1 MEPVTGAVWR
11 RRLQELARGVGKAHE
26 PMFAPLLYGV
36 AAQIDAIGVRDMV
49 VDATKLRKNLSELR
63 RMLALPAV
71 TCAVP
76 SLMELEALGGGV
88 DGGAWPPRQVAGTSL
103 DLAALDTEPGALLR
117 SSRLAASVDAV
128 RQFAGADASEPV
140 IAVALT
146 GPATL
151 VSQMRAAGCDGQ
163 SSAALY
169 DFVGHLLAGLIRMYC
184 EAGVHL
190 LQLHET
196 LRPGADEDCWK
207 DALGTAGN
215 MARFHRVPPLLVFSG
230 DQAGMA
236 WPAQAVPCVAPG
248 AVLQP
253 ATRPHAQL
261 WPDDPSSWPTLPTQ
275 AGHARL
281 ITTAGEVPAAFGLAE
296 LAGQMER
303 VREAA

>member
-1 MEPVTGAVWR
+1 MDPVTGAVWR

-36 AAQIDAIGVRDMV
+36 AAQIDAIGVPEMV

-76 SLMELEALGGGV
+76 SFMELEALGGAV
-88 DGGAWPPRQVAGTSL
+88 DGTAWPPRQAAGAAL
-103 DLAALDTEPGALLR
+103 DLAAIDVEPAALLR

-151 VSQMRAAGCDGQ
+151 VSQLRAAGCDGQ
-163 SSAALY
+163 SSETLY
-169 DFVGHLLAGLIRMYC
+169 DFVGHFLAGLIRMYC

-196 LRPGADEDCWK
+196 STPGADEDCWK

-230 DQAGMA
+230 DQAGLA
-236 WPAQAVPCVAPG
+236 WPAQAVPCVALG
-248 AVLQP
+248 AALQP
-253 ATRPHAQL
+253 ATRPHAQR
-261 WPDDPSSWPTLPTQ
+261 WPDDPARWPTVPTQ

-281 ITTAGEVPAAFGLAE
+281 ISTAGEVRATLGLAE
-296 LAGQMER
+296 LAEQMER

>member
-1 MEPVTGAVWR
+1 MDPVTGAVWR

-26 PMFAPLLYGV
+26 PMLAPMLYGV
-36 AAQIDAIGVRDMV
+36 AAQIDAIAVPEMV

-76 SLMELEALGGGV
+76 SFMELEALGGSV

-103 DLAALDTEPGALLR
+103 DLAAIETEPGALLR
-117 SSRLAASVDAV
+117 SSRLSASVDTV
-128 RQFAGADASEPV
+128 RQFAGADASDPV

-151 VSQMRAAGCDGQ
+151 VSQLRTAGCDGQ
-163 SSAALY
+163 TSEALY
-169 DFVGHLLAGLIRMYC
+169 DFVGHLLAVLVRMYC

-196 LRPGADEDCWK
+196 SPPGADEDFWK
-207 DALGTAGN
+207 DALGTVGN
-215 MARFHRVPPLLVFSG
+215 MARFHRVPPLLVLSG
-230 DQAGMA
+230 DRPGLA

-248 AVLQP
+248 VMLVP
-253 ATRPHAQL
+253 ATRPHAQR
-261 WPDDPSSWPTLPTQ
+261 WPDNPASWPTLPMQ
-275 AGHARL
+275 AGHVRL
-281 ITTAGEVPAAFGLAE
+281 ITTAGEVPATFGLAE
-296 LAGQMER
+296 LAGQLER